1 MPYLIKL
8 ISPSGAVLYGARGE
22 PEGQRAEVGSPTA
35 AERFVS
41 RKVAEEA
48 LSQLRREPRFQGY
61 SFAVVEP

>member
-8 ISPSGAVLYGARGE
+8 ISPSGAVLYGARQQ
-22 PEGQRAEVGSPTA
+22 EGQRAGVSSATA

-61 SFAVVEP
+61 SFAVIEP